1 MKSEKPILVTSALI
15 YANGAPHLGHV
26 LETIQADIFV
36 RAQKLLGK
44 TCYYI
49 SGSDSHGTPIMIQAE
64 KQGISPEAMTSAMRE
79 IQANLFSQFYVQF
92 DHYHQTH
99 TPENEKWVQDI
110 FHRLKQ
116 NAHIAKRTIAQ
127 AFDPIKQMFL
137 PDRYVKGEC
146 PRCQAQDQYGD
157 NCEQCGATYSALELK
172 NPRSVLSDATPISKE
187 SEHYFFELPQFSE
200 YLKNYL
206 KSGVITI
213 ELFNKLNEWFEAGLQ
228 AWDITRDAPYFG
240 IPIPGSP
247 NQYFY
252 VWLDAPIGY
261 IASFSD
267 FCHKNPHIP
276 FEDFWKSDSNA
287 ELYQFIGKDIVN
299 FHALFWPAML
309 HGSQL
314 RTPTQLCV
322 HGFLTLNGQ
331 KMSKSRGTLISAQTY
346 LNHLPA
352 EYLRY
357 YLAAKLSSHVEDIDL
372 EWQDFTNRINSDLI
386 GKYINIASRASSFLQ
401 KYFNNE
407 LSVSLSEEDTKRIEH
422 WQSLG
427 NKIPLQFQNRE
438 YSHAI
443 RDIMAMADE
452 INQYVDQHKPWHLIK
467 DQDKQTTVQAIAT
480 VALNGFRLL
489 SLYLKPI
496 LPETA
501 KRVELFLN
509 IPELHFSNAN
519 IILLNHQIQTFSP
532 LLTRIDPKCIEA
544 LMTESQQ
551 AISAQA
557 NNQNQTTTQNKT
569 EINSQKKDTTAEK
582 KYVSID
588 TFNQLDLRV
597 ATIMQA
603 EIVEGSDKLLKLMV
617 DVGEGQLKQ
626 IFSGIRSAYQP
637 ENLIGKQIVIIHNLE
652 PRKMRFG
659 LSEGMALCAG
669 DGSNL
674 WLISPDKEAPNGAT
688 VK

>member
-1 MKSEKPILVTSALI
+1 MNSGKQILVTSALI

-36 RAQKLLGK
+36 RLQKLMGN
-44 TCYYI
+44 TCYYV

-64 KQGISPEAMTSAMRE
+64 KQGISPEAMTSAMRD
-79 IQANLFSQFYVQF
+79 IQAQLFSQFHIEF

-99 TPENEKWVQDI
+99 TPENEKWVWEI
-110 FHRLKQ
+110 FNRLNK
-116 NAHIAKRTIAQ
+116 NGHIVKRTIAQ
-127 AFDPIKQMFL
+127 AFDPIKSMFL

-146 PRCQAQDQYGD
+146 PRCQAKDQYGD

-172 NPRSVLSDATPISKE
+172 NPRSILSDATPISKE
-187 SEHYFFELPQFSE
+187 SEHYFFELPQFSDYLKQ
-200 YLKNYL
+200 YLKN
-206 KSGVITI
+206 GVIPI

-228 AWDITRDAPYFG
+228 SWDITRDAPYFG

-261 IASFSD
+261 IASFAD
-267 FCHKNPHIP
+267 FCKQKGNISL
-276 FEDFWKSDSNA
+276 ESFWGKDSST

-309 HGSQL
+309 HGAQL
-314 RTPTQLCV
+314 RSPTQLCV

-331 KMSKSRGTLISAQTY
+331 KMSKSRGTLISAETY

-372 EWQDFTNRINSDLI
+372 EWQDFTNRINADLI
-386 GKYINIASRASSFLQ
+386 GKYVNIASRASSFLQ
-401 KYFNNE
+401 KYFNHQLASQISAEEIE
-407 LSVSLSEEDTKRIEH
+407 LIQQ
-422 WQSLG
+422 W
-427 NKIPLQFQNRE
+427 QNRGEMISTYFQDLE
-438 YSHAI
+438 YASAI
-443 RDIMAMADE
+443 REIMSIADE
-452 INQYVDQHKPWHLIK
+452 INQYVDQQKPWHLIK
-467 DQDKQTTVQAIAT
+467 TESEHTRVQAIVT

-496 LPETA
+496 LPITVN
-501 KRVELFLN
+501 KVESFLN
-509 IPELHFSNAN
+509 IPPLQFSNTHA
-519 IILLNHQIQTFSP
+519 ILLNHTIQAYTP
-532 LLTRIDPKCIEA
+532 LLTRIDPSHIEA
-544 LMTESQQ
+544 LMTESLQNASSATETKTPVSQ
-551 AISAQA
+551 GKEAISI
-557 NNQNQTTTQNKT
+557 
-569 EINSQKKDTTAEK
+569 E
-582 KYVSID
+582 
-588 TFNQLDLRV
+588 TFNQLDLRIAKIV
-597 ATIMQA
+597 QA
-603 EIVEGSDKLLKLMV
+603 ETVEGSDKLLKLMV
-617 DVGEGQLKQ
+617 DVGESQLKQ

-637 ENLIGKQIVIIHNLE
+637 QDLIGKQIVIIHNLA

-674 WLISPDKEAPNGAT
+674 WLISPDGDAPNGAT